1 MKRIY
6 DALQQAGADQSDLD
20 NVVDF
25 PDVAVCNYSP
35 TLTAKL
41 RNLYVQIDREVGG
54 VNGKFVQLIAAR
66 SGTGTTRVSR
76 ALAAVCTA
84 ELGKRVL
91 IIDAGAG
98 FPQFCHYGIQPRTT
112 WADTLRRKSLVTD
125 ACHAVGRT
133 GIFLMKAWREVQ
145 GPHSVLTSP
154 GFEEGLDDL
163 RGSFDLIIVDSAAVE
178 DSPAGI
184 DIASVVDGS
193 ILVVGAEKTK
203 WHVAVD
209 VRDRIEARG
218 GQILGVLLNEFR
230 FHIPAPIYD
239 RL

>member
-1 MKRIY
+1 MTRLY
-6 DALQQAGADQSDLD
+6 DALQQAGADQSGRD

-25 PDVAVCNYSP
+25 PEVAGSTYSP

-41 RNLYVQIDREVGG
+41 QNLYVQINREVGG
-54 VNGKFVQLIAAR
+54 VNGKFVQLIAPR
-66 SGTGTTRVSR
+66 CGTGTTRVSR

-91 IIDAGAG
+91 IVDADAGI
-98 FPQFCHYGIQPRTT
+98 PQFCHYGIQPRTT
-112 WADTLRRKSLVTD
+112 WADTLRREDLVTD

-133 GIFLMKAWREVQ
+133 GIFLMKAWRDVQ
-145 GPHSVLTSP
+145 GPHSVLASP
-154 GFEEGLDDL
+154 GFEESLDDL

-203 WHVAVD
+203 WQVAAD
-209 VRDRIEARG
+209 VRNRIEARG
-218 GQILGVLLNEFR
+218 GQILGVLLNELR
-230 FHIPAPIYD
+230 FHIPARIYD